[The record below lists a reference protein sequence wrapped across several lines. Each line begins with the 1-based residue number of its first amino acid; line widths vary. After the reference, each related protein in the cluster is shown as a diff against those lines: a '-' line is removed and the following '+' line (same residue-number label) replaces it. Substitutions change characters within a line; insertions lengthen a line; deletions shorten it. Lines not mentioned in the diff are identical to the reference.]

1 MWQFELSSNKC
12 WRICPALQPCH
23 QSTKSIV
30 SCSSFGCQR
39 WQGGDTKKATAV
51 ASQKTSPTQGRKRH
65 DWNQTQWQ
73 LETLPPFC
81 WVLSHKTALQSSHQ
95 HQLWSG
101 FESCEQSWL
110 MLTLGFLQI
119 KEQYN
124 SMQLTYII
132 KWKPI
137 IIFPITHGR
146 VMNRLRRCS
155 PLPERKSYGWRSW
168 GCRRLCFL
176 LLLII
181 MIVNYNNNYYQIEI
195 DLYISYTSSAVYL
208 QKNLPWSTQSS
219 PQPITHQHL
228 QHDIHIASEA
238 SLCAWFDINRWGFLP
253 RNSDLFPLYHWAPN
267 VLGIARCQ
275 NSQKQWPPGFFWHF
289 ESGSA
294 YKPSLANVTG
304 RGPHPKCNHMFTVR
318 LLSIH
323 TRSDK
328 IVILVDKLLG

>member
-39 WQGGDTKKATAV
+39 WQGGDRKKATAV
-51 ASQKTSPTQGRKRH
+51 ASQKKSPTQGRKRH

-119 KEQYN
+119 KERYN
-124 SMQLTYII
+124 SMQLTSII

-137 IIFPITHGR
+137 IIFPTTHGR
-146 VMNRLRRCS
+146 VMNRLRRFS

-168 GCRRLCFL
+168 GCRRWCLF

-195 DLYISYTSSAVYL
+195 ALYISYTSSAVYL
-208 QKNLPWSTQSS
+208 LKKLTLANTIFTSTHHPSTPS
-219 PQPITHQHL
+219 TRHPHWRRRLHSAPGSTSTAGDFFPEKVTFFHFTTEL
-228 QHDIHIASEA
+228 QT
-238 SLCAWFDINRWGFLP
+238 FLELQDVKIP
-253 RNSDLFPLYHWAPN
+253 RNSGHQVFFGILSQDPPINLHLPTLLAGGHTQN
-267 VLGIARCQ
+267 VQ
-275 NSQKQWPPGFFWHF
+275 
-289 ESGSA
+289 
-294 YKPSLANVTG
+294 
-304 RGPHPKCNHMFTVR
+304 
-318 LLSIH
+318 
-323 TRSDK
+323 
-328 IVILVDKLLG
+328 

>member
-39 WQGGDTKKATAV
+39 WQSGDTKKATAV
-51 ASQKTSPTQGRKRH
+51 ASQKKSPTQGRKRH

-81 WVLSHKTALQSSHQ
+81 WVLSRKTALQSSHQ

-101 FESCEQSWL
+101 FESCEQSRL
-110 MLTLGFLQI
+110 MLTLVFLQI
-119 KEQYN
+119 KERYN

-137 IIFPITHGR
+137 IIFPTTHGR
-146 VMNRLRRCS
+146 VMNRLRRFS
-155 PLPERKSYGWRSW
+155 PLPERKSYGWRSR
-168 GCRRLCFL
+168 GCRRWCLL

-208 QKNLPWSTQSS
+208 LKTYPGQHNVHLNPSPINTFNTTSTLRPRLHSA
-219 PQPITHQHL
+219 PEETVTFFHFTTEL
-228 QHDIHIASEA
+228 QT
-238 SLCAWFDINRWGFLP
+238 FLELQDVEIP
-253 RNSDLFPLYHWAPN
+253 RNSGHQ
-267 VLGIARCQ
+267 V
-275 NSQKQWPPGFFWHF
+275 FFVAFW
-289 ESGSA
+289 
-294 YKPSLANVTG
+294 
-304 RGPHPKCNHMFTVR
+304 VR
-318 LLSIH
+318 IRL
-323 TRSDK
+323 
-328 IVILVDKLLG
+328 

>member
-39 WQGGDTKKATAV
+39 WQGGDRKKATAV
-51 ASQKTSPTQGRKRH
+51 ASQKKSPTQGRKRH

-119 KEQYN
+119 KERYN

-137 IIFPITHGR
+137 IIFPTTHGR
-146 VMNRLRRCS
+146 VMNRLRRFS

-168 GCRRLCFL
+168 GCRRWCLF

-195 DLYISYTSSAVYL
+195 ALYISYTSSAVYL
-208 QKNLPWSTQSS
+208 LKKLTLANTIFTSTHHPSTPS
-219 PQPITHQHL
+219 TRHPHCVGGFTLRLVRHQP
-228 QHDIHIASEA
+228 
-238 SLCAWFDINRWGFLP
+238 
-253 RNSDLFPLYHWAPN
+253 
-267 VLGIARCQ
+267 LGIS
-275 NSQKQWPPGFFWHF
+275 SQKKWPFSTLPLSSKRSWNCKMSKFPETVATRFF
-289 ESGSA
+289 
-294 YKPSLANVTG
+294 LA
-304 RGPHPKCNHMFTVR
+304 FWVR
-318 LLSIH
+318 IRL
-323 TRSDK
+323 
-328 IVILVDKLLG
+328 